1 MDASRQFY
9 GAISKSN
16 FGNSRLFYNRQVV
29 VVGLA
34 TFKEPDAAERAV
46 DFWQVMAE
54 DSGLDA
60 LDPRKICLEFVK
72 SQMGGGRGSAT
83 RRGQGRSHV
92 VGYLAQGVTM
102 CWNAYYRG
110 QAEISRVQVRDPRGP
125 LRILGTMYAKRDD
138 REIPI
143 ALTPDAQTG
152 SDQNDY
158 SERTPRKSPAHNP
171 SQAMA

>member
-1 MDASRQFY
+1 MDAARQFY

-16 FGNSRLFYNRQVV
+16 FGNSRLFYNRQIV

-34 TFKEPDAAERAV
+34 TFKDPEAAERAAG
-46 DFWQVMAE
+46 FWQVMAE

-60 LDPRKICLEFVK
+60 LDPRKICLEFVRAQTG
-72 SQMGGGRGSAT
+72 SGRGSAT

-92 VGYLAQGVTM
+92 VGYLAHGVTM

-110 QAEISRVQVRDPRGP
+110 DAQLSRVQVRDPKGP

-138 REIPI
+138 REIPT
-143 ALTPDAQTG
+143 ALIPDARTG
-152 SDQNDY
+152 SDLEDF
-158 SERTPRKSPAHNP
+158 SERTSRKSPAHNP
-171 SQAMA
+171 DQAVA